1 MEGDGTTMIFQRISE
16 AISSVDN
23 KQQTNYNE
31 ILKYIRFVDGNII
44 LGEQG
49 NEITL
54 TIKNNRLSFQQ
65 NGNEIAYM
73 SDNQLVIANAEIKA
87 GGRLRLGVFGF
98 VPRADGSLS
107 FLKVG
112 EGN

>member
-1 MEGDGTTMIFQRISE
+1 
-16 AISSVDN
+16 
-23 KQQTNYNE
+23 
-31 ILKYIRFVDGNII
+31 
-44 LGEQG
+44 
-49 NEITL
+49 
-54 TIKNNRLSFQQ
+54 
-65 NGNEIAYM
+65 M